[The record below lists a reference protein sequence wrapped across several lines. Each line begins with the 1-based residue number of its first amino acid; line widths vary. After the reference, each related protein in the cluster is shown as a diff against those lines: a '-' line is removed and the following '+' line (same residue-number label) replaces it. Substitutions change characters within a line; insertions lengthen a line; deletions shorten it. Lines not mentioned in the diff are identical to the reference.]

1 MTLNFY
7 NQRARQYFFQTI
19 NAKMTEQYERFL
31 PLISKEGCIL
41 DLGCGSGRDS
51 YYFKQKGY
59 KIVAVDGSKELAK
72 HASDLLGQP
81 VLNQMFHE
89 INFNNQFDGIWAC
102 ASLLHVC
109 QSQMFDILTKMKRS
123 LKPGGIIY
131 LSVKEG
137 DGCQLE
143 EGRLFQY
150 YTSKQLCQTITQCQG
165 LNVEE
170 LWKTV
175 EVREP
180 AQKVIWLNV
189 IVKKEKVA
197 I

>member
-31 PLISKEGCIL
+31 PLIPKEGCIL

-123 LKPGGIIY
+123 LKPGGNSSIFLLKRETVANLKKDVYFNIIRQSNY
-131 LSVKEG
+131 VKLSLSVK
-137 DGCQLE
+137 D
-143 EGRLFQY
+143 
-150 YTSKQLCQTITQCQG
+150 
-165 LNVEE
+165 
-170 LWKTV
+170 
-175 EVREP
+175 
-180 AQKVIWLNV
+180 
-189 IVKKEKVA
+189 
-197 I
+197 